1 MECPQPRT
9 CEKLR
14 MNEWEMEE
22 ANIAVLRMA
31 ETYWKG
37 SRDFRIFVDDT
48 MHISNGIKF
57 QNGVEV
63 LVPKMLLNAV
73 IECHPVWDRIISGQ
87 EKSTSFRCTLQPHWH
102 LNRNVM
108 DFIINCYR
116 SNGPYHIKT
125 WSLYKVISMLKWVMR
140 TVCMHADLDERT
152 ENIV

>member
-1 MECPQPRT
+1 
-9 CEKLR
+9 
-14 MNEWEMEE
+14 MEE

-73 IECHPVWDRIISGQ
+73 IECHPV
-87 EKSTSFRCTLQPHWH
+87 
-102 LNRNVM
+102 
-108 DFIINCYR
+108 
-116 SNGPYHIKT
+116 
-125 WSLYKVISMLKWVMR
+125 
-140 TVCMHADLDERT
+140 
-152 ENIV
+152 